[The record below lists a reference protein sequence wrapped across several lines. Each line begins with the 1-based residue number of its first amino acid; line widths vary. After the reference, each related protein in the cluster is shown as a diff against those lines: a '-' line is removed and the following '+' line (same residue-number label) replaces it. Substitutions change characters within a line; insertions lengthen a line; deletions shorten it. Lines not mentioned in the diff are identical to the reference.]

1 MMTTIAAIETTIP
14 TTTAT
19 TIKITKKHHK
29 IDISQQRKLPTILQ
43 NYFIYLLVIGILD
56 PVPSLRVMKA
66 QGTSPHFSSGTA
78 ITAASSIK
86 GCVKRIDSTS
96 IELIFSPPA

>member
-29 IDISQQRKLPTILQ
+29 IDISYKENSPQSNKIILST
-43 NYFIYLLVIGILD
+43 YL
-56 PVPSLRVMKA
+56 
-66 QGTSPHFSSGTA
+66 
-78 ITAASSIK
+78 
-86 GCVKRIDSTS
+86 
-96 IELIFSPPA
+96 